1 MNVQGFVSQAINDK
15 NFLLEACKHI
25 PEEYLN
31 KSDEGEKQGEESNPD
46 IMGDLFFPAAQAMGV
61 ETTRDEVNA
70 QFESQIKQLG
80 GFAKMRFMVRLFKT
94 MGKVKKG
101 K

>member
-1 MNVQGFVSQAINDK
+1 MNVQEFVSQAINDK

-80 GFAKMRFMVRLFKT
+80 GFAKRSVCLRQWVR
-94 MGKVKKG
+94 
-101 K
+101 